1 MAVKT
6 MQTRDMAKKYF
17 QETFHHFSRL
27 ILQTARP
34 ATRMAEV
41 GAMIVIIGS
50 ARQRAVT
57 APSGFRP
64 MSSVRGPK
72 MGMVRAARLDE
83 LGTRMVSRFSSR

>member
-1 MAVKT
+1 
-6 MQTRDMAKKYF
+6 
-17 QETFHHFSRL
+17 
-27 ILQTARP
+27 
-34 ATRMAEV
+34 
-41 GAMIVIIGS
+41 MIVIIGS

>member
-41 GAMIVIIGS
+41 GGHDSHHRLGQAEGGDGAFGVQAHELGE
-50 ARQRAVT
+50 
-57 APSGFRP
+57 
-64 MSSVRGPK
+64 GPK
-72 MGMVRAARLDE
+72 DGHGEGGQA
-83 LGTRMVSRFSSR
+83 G